1 MSEERVERL
10 QAIAS
15 QAWMRNLD
23 DRLGLSHL
31 ELEPRRGEP
40 ETPLPVEEQL
50 LADKPEHVIARSQEG
65 GPFGEGPHDFRMD
78 VPTHQ
83 YNRGELH
90 NLSIGRGTLTDE
102 ERFKINEHVVQT
114 IRMLRRLPLPRELRR
129 VPDWAGTHHEKL
141 DGTGYPRRLASDEL
155 SVPERIM
162 AIADIFEA
170 LTAADRPYHAPK
182 TLSKAIWI
190 MSSMCA
196 EGHLC
201 PDLFGLFLRSGLHLE
216 YARDYLQAQQI
227 DEVDVEAVLASTA
240 AH

>member
-1 MSEERVERL
+1 L
-10 QAIAS
+10 
-15 QAWMRNLD
+15 
-23 DRLGLSHL
+23 
-31 ELEPRRGEP
+31 
-40 ETPLPVEEQL
+40 PLPVEEHL
-50 LADKPEHVIARSQEG
+50 LADKSDHIIRRSETAS
-65 GPFGEGPHDFRMD
+65 PFGEAPHDFRMAI
-78 VPTHQ
+78 PEHQ

-114 IRMLRRLPLPRELRR
+114 ILMLRRLPLPRELRR

-141 DGTGYPRRLASDEL
+141 DGSGYPRRLSAGEL

-182 TLSKAIWI
+182 TLSKAIGI

-201 PDLFGLFLRSGLHLE
+201 PDLFELFLRSGLHLE
-216 YARDYLQAQQI
+216 YAEQYLQPQQI
-227 DEVDVEAVLASTA
+227 DEVDIDSLI
-240 AH
+240 